1 MKLLKALINSLLCGL
16 FFCVLLTLL
25 FADLNINSRLDLFFL
40 GRLALVLFITY
51 GLIVACLGLA
61 VFGIYTFFSS
71 RKNIALVSPTFLSL
85 GFSFLSLVF
94 LLIFRGNTVY
104 FQSFFGVS
112 TLTLLRHQL
121 TALVSLTLAGFLACF
136 FFYRYRRRRLVFIAY
151 FLVWAGLLGYTFS
164 QRPDNSFPAPPKK
177 LMALETRNSGKKVT
191 ILELEGLSFDFIIP
205 LISQDKLPNFSLL
218 VEQGS
223 WGRLESFTPNDAL
236 ILDSSFNTGKYP
248 ARHRQVSP
256 FTYRVGSIKQE
267 LEIIPRFLFFRQLV
281 RTGLLTA
288 SPNTPPYRPKDI
300 WQIFSDGRMRQV
312 RRDDPGSAEV
322 SRPAAKTD
330 TVVTF
335 NLFYRD
341 LQNDPNP
348 IFAEAKQAFF
358 RDCLYAETA
367 FQERVASVPQVY
379 GLHLDGL
386 NVAEKYFYRYSFPDL
401 FGNVSSEDVTKYGSV
416 IERYYKFY
424 DEIIGKYLTSLKED
438 ELLIVFSPH
447 GIEPLPFWK
456 RVVEWVSGNT
466 EISAFHELAPEGAV
480 FFYGK
485 SINRE
490 KNIEGMR
497 LVDIAPTLLYYL
509 GLPVGKDMD
518 GIVRSSLFVWEFISD
533 NPIMTIS
540 SYEDYAL
547 KPGPQVP

>member
-1 MKLLKALINSLLCGL
+1 MKLLKALLNSLVCGL
-16 FFCVLLTLL
+16 FFCCLLALL
-25 FADLNINSRLDLFFL
+25 FADLNINSSLDLFFL

-51 GLIVACLGLA
+51 GLIAVCLCLA

-71 RKNIALVSPTFLSL
+71 KKNIAFVSPTFLSL

-94 LLIFRGNTVY
+94 LVIFRGNTAY
-104 FQSFFGVS
+104 FQSFFGVH
-112 TLTLLRHQL
+112 TQTLLRHQMIAL
-121 TALVSLTLAGFLACF
+121 IALVVAGFLACF
-136 FFYRYRRRRLVFIAY
+136 LFYRYKKRKFVFAAY
-151 FLVWAGLLGYTFS
+151 FLVAAGLLGYTFS
-164 QRPDNSFPAPPKK
+164 QKPDNSFPGSHRKP
-177 LMALETRNSGKKVT
+177 MTLETRNSGKKVT

-223 WGRLESFTPNDAL
+223 WGRLESFTPNDPL
-236 ILDSSFNTGKYP
+236 ILDNSFSTGKFP
-248 ARHRQVSP
+248 AKHRQISP
-256 FTYRVGSIKQE
+256 FTYRVGSFKQE
-267 LEIIPRFLFFRQLV
+267 LEIIPRFLFFRQLT
-281 RTGLLTA
+281 RTGLLKL
-288 SPNTPPYRPKDI
+288 SPNRPPYRPKDI
-300 WQIFSDGRMRQV
+300 WRIFSDSRMRQV
-312 RRDDPGSAEV
+312 RRDNPEAAHV
-322 SRPAAKTD
+322 SKTTAKAD
-330 TVVTF
+330 TLFT
-335 NLFYRD
+335 LFYRD

-348 IFAEAKQAFF
+348 IFAEAKRAFF
-358 RDCLYAETA
+358 RDSLYEEAA
-367 FQERVASVPQVY
+367 FQERVASAPQVY
-379 GLHLDGL
+379 GLQLDGL
-386 NVAEKYFYRYSFPDL
+386 TLAEKYFYRYSFPDM
-401 FGNVSSEDVTKYGSV
+401 FGNVSPEDVTKYGSV

-424 DEIIGKYLTSLKED
+424 DEVIGKYLTSLKED
-438 ELLIVFSPH
+438 ELFIVFSPH

-466 EISAFHELAPEGAV
+466 EVSAFHELAPEGAV

-518 GIVRSSLFVWEFISD
+518 GIVRSSLFVRDFISD

-547 KPGPQVP
+547 KSGPRDP